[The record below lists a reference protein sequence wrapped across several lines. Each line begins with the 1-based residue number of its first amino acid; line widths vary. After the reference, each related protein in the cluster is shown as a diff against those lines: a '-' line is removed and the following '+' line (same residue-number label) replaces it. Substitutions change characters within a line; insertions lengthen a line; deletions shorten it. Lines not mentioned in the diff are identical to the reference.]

1 MAHLVIH
8 RILDQPPDS
17 DILDDSIVFY
27 SDLGSG
33 SVFREESRPSMIR
46 VSYLILCVCLFTSG
60 APVIAGGHL
69 WDINELY
76 SNFDGTIQF
85 VELHVPMASSNEI
98 IMANKWIRSSAT
110 LAEFVF
116 PENLTGS
123 TSFAHLLIATQGF
136 ANLPGAPTPDYI
148 LPDNFMAVSGDTV
161 TWFVYDAW
169 TYPTPA
175 LPIDGVMSI
184 QKDLATGQ
192 LIVAANTPTNFSGVS
207 GSVDAGGPPP
217 VPTAS
222 FSIDV
227 TSGDHPLDVV
237 FTDTSTGIVDSWS
250 WDFGDSNGSTS
261 QSPAHTY
268 TSAGV
273 YTITLTATNVGGSD
287 TSTCTDCITVADPP
301 PPPSPDFVRGDTNQ
315 DNGVDISDP
324 IFLLTY
330 LFASGAVDCLMALD
344 SNDDNNV
351 DLGDAIFL
359 LTFIFGGGA
368 SPDSPFPDCGQDLT
382 PGGVLDCAVFSACP

>member
-1 MAHLVIH
+1 
-8 RILDQPPDS
+8 
-17 DILDDSIVFY
+17 
-27 SDLGSG
+27 
-33 SVFREESRPSMIR
+33 MIR
-46 VSYLILCVCLFTSG
+46 FSVMTLFVCLFISG
-60 APVIAGGHL
+60 APLFAGGHL

-76 SNFDGTIQF
+76 SNSDGTIQF
-85 VELHVPMASSNEI
+85 VELHVPMNAAGELV
-98 IMANKWIRSSAT
+98 MANKWIRSDAT
-110 LAEFVF
+110 NSEFVF

-123 TSFAHLLIATQGF
+123 SAFAHLLIATQGF
-136 ANLPGAPTPDYI
+136 ANLPGAPTPDYT
-148 LPDNFMAVSGDTV
+148 LPDNFMDVTGDTI
-161 TWFVYDAW
+161 TWFIYDAW

-192 LIVAANTPTNFSGVS
+192 LILAANTPTNYNGDT
-207 GSVDAGGPPP
+207 GSVDGSGPPP
-217 VPTAS
+217 PPAPTAS

-227 TSGDHPLDVV
+227 TSGDHPLDVA
-237 FTDTSTGIVDSWS
+237 FTDTSTGVVDSWS

-273 YTITLTATNVGGSD
+273 YTVTLTATNAGGSD
-287 TSTCTDCITVADPP
+287 TSTCTDCVTVTDPP

-315 DNGVDISDP
+315 DNSIDISDP

-330 LFASGAVDCLMALD
+330 LFAGGTVDCLMALD
-344 SNDDNNV
+344 GNDDNNA

-368 SPDSPFPDCGQDLT
+368 PPTGPFPGCGQDLT
-382 PGGVLDCAVFSACP
+382 PGGTLDCAAFSGCP